1 MEDAKAGTVVW
12 MDLTVPDAARIR
24 DFYAAV
30 VGWKPDPIDMGGY
43 ADFTMRSAG
52 GRDPVAGVCHA
63 RGVNAKLPP
72 HWIVYVA
79 VPGLDAALTRVREL
93 GGEVVDG
100 PRGMGEKRFALIQD
114 PAGAYLGLIGP

>member
-1 MEDAKAGTVVW
+1 VEDAKAGTVVW

-30 VGWKPDPIDMGGY
+30 VGWKPEPVEMGGY
-43 ADFTMRSAG
+43 ADFTMRAAAG
-52 GRDPVAGVCHA
+52 GDPVAGVCHA

-114 PAGAYLGLIGP
+114 SAGAYLGLIGP